1 VTAQPYLFDPEAF
14 DRQARAQELRCRYC
28 GAKVS
33 AADILQHGAI
43 CEKMPAARREK
54 YRRALRSFAA
64 HPEKALG
71 ALLADLDRNLDAYVA
86 AGIVTPIRGENG

>member
-1 VTAQPYLFDPEAF
+1 VTAQPYLFDPDAF
-14 DRQARAQELRCRYC
+14 DRQARAQKHRCRYC
-28 GAKVS
+28 RAKVS

-43 CEKMPAARREK
+43 CEKMPADRREK

-64 HPEKALG
+64 HPEKAMV
-71 ALLADLDRNLDAYVA
+71 ALFADLDRNLDAYVA

>member
-1 VTAQPYLFDPEAF
+1 VTAQPYLFDPDAF
-14 DRQARAQELRCRYC
+14 DRQARAQKRSCLYCR
-28 GAKVS
+28 AKVS

-43 CEKMPAARREK
+43 CEKMPADRREK
-54 YRRALRSFAA
+54 YRRGLRSFEA

-71 ALLADLDRNLDAYVA
+71 ALLADLGRNLDAYVA